1 MPTTLE
7 APPDE
12 PVSVWP
18 LVLRYRPGLNLA
30 DRAEFFDFCQDNAPW
45 QIERNPKGEIVVKT
59 PTGGESGNR
68 NFELTT
74 QLGIW
79 TRADGT
85 GRGFDSN
92 TGFDLPNGAMRSP
105 DAAWV
110 RKSRLEALTPEQK
123 RKFLPLTP
131 DFVVELRSETDSR
144 RLLQEKMAEYIENGA
159 ALAILLDP
167 LTRHAWVYRPGA
179 EPVEQE
185 DPLTLDCSPELPG
198 FVLDIQAIFDAEL

>member
-45 QIERNPKGEIVVKT
+45 QIERNPQGEIVVKM

-110 RKSRLEALTPEQK
+110 RKTRLEALTPEQK

-144 RLLQEKMAEYIENGA
+144 RLLQDKMAEYIENGA

-167 LTRHAWVYRPGA
+167 IARRTWVYRPGT
-179 EPVEQE
+179 EPMEQVN
-185 DPLTLDCSPELPG
+185 PLTLDCSPDLPG
-198 FVLDIQAIFDAEL
+198 FVLDVQAIFDAEI